1 MLLPLKYLQCFRFGR
16 GLKKFCHDLSIIV
29 RCFLVDKA
37 ILGFKRAHWW
47 RKSYCLN
54 KLAVFFLER
63 VVFFTKITFLEK
75 KKKKQLFI
83 PKLFLISQT
92 QVFYLSLS
100 FLSFCFQNFRA
111 YQIVLLPNTLL
122 ISKPFIHNQLHL

>member
-63 VVFFTKITFLEK
+63 VVFLQKSHFSK
-75 KKKKQLFI
+75 KKKKTVVY
-83 PKLFLISQT
+83 PKIIFNFTNTGLLPF
-92 QVFYLSLS
+92 S
-100 FLSFCFQNFRA
+100 FLSKFLFPKLSSLSNSIITKYVVDFKTV
-111 YQIVLLPNTLL
+111 Y
-122 ISKPFIHNQLHL
+122 S

>member
-1 MLLPLKYLQCFRFGR
+1 MLLPLKYLQYFRFGS

-29 RCFLVDKA
+29 RCCLVDKA
-37 ILGFKRAHWW
+37 ILGCKRAHWW

-63 VVFFTKITFLEK
+63 VVFLQKSHFSK

-83 PKLFLISQT
+83 IKLFLFSRT